1 MDIFLWCLSVLVFF
15 FDLNFR
21 VFNPSLFETNFRT
34 LLRENTFARAKRS
47 SLFTRKK
54 RTKKSLKE
62 ENRRRERWFSSFF
75 FFCVVKRV
83 RLFWSLSVVSVN
95 YIIHIKSQKPRR
107 RDTRMEHHES
117 ATLMT
122 ANDDER
128 VALLLK
134 SGSKRMMTPVSSSF
148 TQKRTAAPTM
158 KAVSIACFVC
168 FCAFAFVSRNHPL
181 KTYLENRL
189 IVQTLGVKPS
199 DVASS
204 SSCEDIVERET
215 QAMTFYATDLFG
227 WSPFVETRL
236 DASYKR
242 RSLKYSLSRSS
253 ASAAESS
260 EPSEKEEEEEEDE
273 VAIASPTEIEN
284 EVGGTDTSEDER
296 GERQQQQLV
305 VAGSEEEEEV
315 EGEEAATTTATTTDE
330 DNNDAPDDD
339 ESTAKTTSENEED
352 GESSVGRKEV
362 REYENEDEESTEK
375 AAAEKLANAKELL
388 FVPPDKTP
396 YRYAFIDWLKPA
408 LQDDPRIANHINDA
422 DMVLF
427 TDSFAD
433 ANPYMAKFLHENDVE
448 DEESRAKWWSEQKD
462 NSKVLAQNLFSRMS
476 KEKDQASRAVAF
488 SNFLFPSERFIL
500 REKDEIGVP
509 EYAQVG
515 SDAVVGDNK
524 KNSNVFI
531 AVTDVSPAHIWEKA
545 YKTNG
550 IAMLVPFTANSDIAR
565 ASLKLKN
572 NFFYERERP
581 EMFYTGDLE
590 FLHDTMQAPMK
601 NLISAEGQNIHL
613 GKSKSLNSDN
623 DVKDYA
629 EGSLRSSFC
638 WIPRSYD
645 KARFETSTRVIDS
658 IAAGCI
664 PVVVVDSIAE
674 SLPFKWAVD
683 YKSFMLQV
691 PEKIFVE
698 NPLEVAEAVSKISSN
713 ALQAMRS
720 KMLDARAKLVWNDQ
734 NDAGDACDKDTG
746 RCSLAPKLFLDEIL
760 YRVKQNNAE
769 IQSAMCDRRTDGDGS
784 SDWVDGGVW
793 TGEKLCAPWLAKTG
807 LCKASKKDS
816 EREEREESASSKEED
831 GGETAAEKAV
841 DATTNEETD
850 EKAPESGGEEQ
861 VDEKEEKEGEEEA
874 GSSNS
879 FDINEELEAA
889 ISGKSRAEKMEEIE
903 AEQKAASEKE
913 NLKKARK
920 ESERKQIE
928 EALKRQEDGNYELEE
943 EKSIK
948 KEDLKEEIEEQ
959 PETAEEKMDTSAMES
974 SIEDEIAATV
984 QPEAKISTPSNDSIA
999 SEGEEEEAGSDVK
1012 KESDDEQEAR
1022 EEEERNTS
1030 AMESEMESNIEDEIA
1045 ATVQPSAV
1053 ITSAAAGES
1062 SEEEKETGGEE
1073 EQQKEKT
1080 PEEEAQDLAED
1091 FASASDSGQDS
1102 KSFGEDLYNKLMGGN
1117 SIKSA
1122 TTDDSTTSSS
1132 PTSSASTEDNTGI
1145 DLDQFE
1151 TSSKKASDVEDGD
1164 PDGDDAS
1171 RDDADDGWSS
1181 SLDNESY

>member
-1 MDIFLWCLSVLVFF
+1 M
-15 FDLNFR
+15 
-21 VFNPSLFETNFRT
+21 
-34 LLRENTFARAKRS
+34 
-47 SLFTRKK
+47 
-54 RTKKSLKE
+54 
-62 ENRRRERWFSSFF
+62 
-75 FFCVVKRV
+75 
-83 RLFWSLSVVSVN
+83 N
-95 YIIHIKSQKPRR
+95 YIAHIKSQKPRR
-107 RDTRMEHHES
+107 RDTRMEDHES

-273 VAIASPTEIEN
+273 DEMVAIASPTEIEN

-305 VAGSEEEEEV
+305 VAGSEEEEEEV

-720 KMLDARAKLVWNDQ
+720 KMLDARAKLVWNDR

-861 VDEKEEKEGEEEA
+861 VDEKEEKEEEEEEA

-1053 ITSAAAGES
+1053 ITSAAAEES

>member
-1 MDIFLWCLSVLVFF
+1 M
-15 FDLNFR
+15 
-21 VFNPSLFETNFRT
+21 
-34 LLRENTFARAKRS
+34 
-47 SLFTRKK
+47 
-54 RTKKSLKE
+54 
-62 ENRRRERWFSSFF
+62 
-75 FFCVVKRV
+75 
-83 RLFWSLSVVSVN
+83 N
-95 YIIHIKSQKPRR
+95 YIAHIKSQKPRR
-107 RDTRMEHHES
+107 RDTRMEDHES

-122 ANDDER
+122 ANEDER

-148 TQKRTAAPTM
+148 AQKRTAAAPTM

-273 VAIASPTEIEN
+273 DEMVAIASPTEIEN

-305 VAGSEEEEEV
+305 VAGSEEEEEEV

-720 KMLDARAKLVWNDQ
+720 KMLDARAKLVWNDR

-861 VDEKEEKEGEEEA
+861 VDEKEEKEEEEEEEEA

-1053 ITSAAAGES
+1053 ITSAAAEES

>member
-1 MDIFLWCLSVLVFF
+1 
-15 FDLNFR
+15 
-21 VFNPSLFETNFRT
+21 
-34 LLRENTFARAKRS
+34 
-47 SLFTRKK
+47 
-54 RTKKSLKE
+54 
-62 ENRRRERWFSSFF
+62 
-75 FFCVVKRV
+75 
-83 RLFWSLSVVSVN
+83 
-95 YIIHIKSQKPRR
+95 
-107 RDTRMEHHES
+107 MEHHD
-117 ATLMT
+117 ATT
-122 ANDDER
+122 ISTTNDDER
-128 VALLLK
+128 VALLLH
-134 SGSKRMMTPVSSSF
+134 SGNSKRSNNGIFRKRMTATPVSS
-148 TQKRTAAPTM
+148 M

-168 FCAFAFVSRNHPL
+168 FCAFSSVAFVSRNYPL
-181 KTYLENRL
+181 MKTYLENRL
-189 IVQTLGVKPS
+189 IVQTLGVS
-199 DVASS
+199 SHDVASS

-242 RSLKYSLSRSS
+242 RSLKYSLSRSA

-260 EPSEKEEEEEEDE
+260 EPSEKEEEEEGEE
-273 VAIASPTEIEN
+273 EEVVAIASPAEIEN

-305 VAGSEEEEEV
+305 VAGSEEEEEEV
-315 EGEEAATTTATTTDE
+315 EGEEAATTTATTTTTTDE
-330 DNNDAPDDD
+330 DNNDAPDDA
-339 ESTAKTTSENEED
+339 ESTATTTSENEED

-362 REYENEDEESTEK
+362 REYENKDEESTEK

-448 DEESRAKWWSEQKD
+448 DEESRAQWWSEQKD

-524 KNSNVFI
+524 KNSNVFL

-638 WIPRSYD
+638 WIPRSYN
-645 KARFETSTRVIDS
+645 KARFETSMRVIDS

-720 KMLDARAKLVWNDQ
+720 KMLDARAKLVWNDR

-831 GGETAAEKAV
+831 GGERAAEKAV
-841 DATTNEETD
+841 DATTNDRGLEREETD
-850 EKAPESGGEEQ
+850 EKAPESGEEQ
-861 VDEKEEKEGEEEA
+861 VGEEEEEEEG

-928 EALKRQEDGNYELEE
+928 EALKRQEDGNYVLEE
-943 EKSIK
+943 EKPIK

-959 PETAEEKMDTSAMES
+959 SGTAEEKMDTSAMES

-984 QPEAKISTPSNDSIA
+984 QPEAKISTPSNNSIA
-999 SEGEEEEAGSDVK
+999 SEGEEEGAVSDVK
-1012 KESDDEQEAR
+1012 KESYDEQE

-1030 AMESEMESNIEDEIA
+1030 AMESEMESSIEDEIA

-1053 ITSAAAGES
+1053 ITSAAAEES
-1062 SEEEKETGGEE
+1062 SEEEGETGGEE

-1132 PTSSASTEDNTGI
+1132 SSTTTSSASTEDNTGI

-1171 RDDADDGWSS
+1171 SSRDDADDGWSS

>member
-1 MDIFLWCLSVLVFF
+1 
-15 FDLNFR
+15 
-21 VFNPSLFETNFRT
+21 
-34 LLRENTFARAKRS
+34 
-47 SLFTRKK
+47 
-54 RTKKSLKE
+54 
-62 ENRRRERWFSSFF
+62 
-75 FFCVVKRV
+75 
-83 RLFWSLSVVSVN
+83 
-95 YIIHIKSQKPRR
+95 
-107 RDTRMEHHES
+107 MEHHD
-117 ATLMT
+117 ATT
-122 ANDDER
+122 ISTTNDDER
-128 VALLLK
+128 VALLLH
-134 SGSKRMMTPVSSSF
+134 SGNSKRSNNGIFRKRMTATPVSS
-148 TQKRTAAPTM
+148 M

-168 FCAFAFVSRNHPL
+168 FCAFSSVAFVSRNYPL
-181 KTYLENRL
+181 MKTYLENRL
-189 IVQTLGVKPS
+189 IVQTLGVS
-199 DVASS
+199 SHDVASS

-242 RSLKYSLSRSS
+242 RSLKYSLSRSA

-260 EPSEKEEEEEEDE
+260 EPSEKEEEEEGEE
-273 VAIASPTEIEN
+273 EEVVAIASPAEIEN

-305 VAGSEEEEEV
+305 VAGSEEEEEEV
-315 EGEEAATTTATTTDE
+315 EGEEASTTTATTTTTTDE
-330 DNNDAPDDD
+330 DNNDAPDDA
-339 ESTAKTTSENEED
+339 ESTATTTSENEED

-362 REYENEDEESTEK
+362 REYENKDEESTEK
-375 AAAEKLANAKELL
+375 AAVEKLANAKELL

-448 DEESRAKWWSEQKD
+448 DEESRAQWWSEQKD

-524 KNSNVFI
+524 KNSNVFL

-720 KMLDARAKLVWNDQ
+720 KMLDARAKLVWNDR

-807 LCKASKKDS
+807 LCKASEKDS

-831 GGETAAEKAV
+831 GGERAAEKAV
-841 DATTNEETD
+841 DATTNDRGLEREETD
-850 EKAPESGGEEQ
+850 EKAPESGEEQ
-861 VDEKEEKEGEEEA
+861 VGEEEEEEEG

-928 EALKRQEDGNYELEE
+928 EALKRQEDGNYVLEE
-943 EKSIK
+943 EKPIK

-959 PETAEEKMDTSAMES
+959 SGTAEEKMDTSAMES

-984 QPEAKISTPSNDSIA
+984 QPEAKISTPSNNSIA
-999 SEGEEEEAGSDVK
+999 SEGEEEGAVSDVK
-1012 KESDDEQEAR
+1012 KESYDEQE

-1030 AMESEMESNIEDEIA
+1030 AMESEMESSIEDEIA

-1053 ITSAAAGES
+1053 ITSAAAEES
-1062 SEEEKETGGEE
+1062 SEEEGETGGEE

-1117 SIKSA
+1117 SIKST

-1132 PTSSASTEDNTGI
+1132 SSTTTSSASTEDNTGI

-1171 RDDADDGWSS
+1171 SSRDDADDGWSS

>member
-1 MDIFLWCLSVLVFF
+1 
-15 FDLNFR
+15 
-21 VFNPSLFETNFRT
+21 
-34 LLRENTFARAKRS
+34 
-47 SLFTRKK
+47 
-54 RTKKSLKE
+54 
-62 ENRRRERWFSSFF
+62 
-75 FFCVVKRV
+75 
-83 RLFWSLSVVSVN
+83 VN
-95 YIIHIKSQKPRR
+95 YIAHIKSQKPRR
-107 RDTRMEHHES
+107 RDTRMEDHES

-260 EPSEKEEEEEEDE
+260 EPSEKEEEEEDEDE
-273 VAIASPTEIEN
+273 MVAIASPTEIEN

-305 VAGSEEEEEV
+305 VAGSEEEEEEV

-339 ESTAKTTSENEED
+339 ESTTKTTSENEED

-720 KMLDARAKLVWNDQ
+720 KMLDARAKLVWNDR

-1053 ITSAAAGES
+1053 ITSAAAEES

>member
-1 MDIFLWCLSVLVFF
+1 
-15 FDLNFR
+15 
-21 VFNPSLFETNFRT
+21 
-34 LLRENTFARAKRS
+34 
-47 SLFTRKK
+47 
-54 RTKKSLKE
+54 
-62 ENRRRERWFSSFF
+62 
-75 FFCVVKRV
+75 
-83 RLFWSLSVVSVN
+83 
-95 YIIHIKSQKPRR
+95 
-107 RDTRMEHHES
+107 MEHHD
-117 ATLMT
+117 ATT
-122 ANDDER
+122 ISTTNDDER
-128 VALLLK
+128 VALLLH
-134 SGSKRMMTPVSSSF
+134 SGNSKRSNNGIFRKRMTATPVSS
-148 TQKRTAAPTM
+148 M

-168 FCAFAFVSRNHPL
+168 FCAFSSVAFVSRNYPL
-181 KTYLENRL
+181 MKTYLENRL
-189 IVQTLGVKPS
+189 IVQTLGVS
-199 DVASS
+199 SHDVASS

-242 RSLKYSLSRSS
+242 RSLKYSLSRSA

-260 EPSEKEEEEEEDE
+260 EPSEKEEEEEGEE
-273 VAIASPTEIEN
+273 EEVVAIASPAEIEN

-305 VAGSEEEEEV
+305 VAGSEEEEEEV
-315 EGEEAATTTATTTDE
+315 EGEEAATTTATTTTTTDE
-330 DNNDAPDDD
+330 DNNDAPDDA
-339 ESTAKTTSENEED
+339 ESTATTTSENEED

-362 REYENEDEESTEK
+362 REYENKDEESTEK

-448 DEESRAKWWSEQKD
+448 DEESRAQWWSEQKD

-524 KNSNVFI
+524 KNSNVFL

-720 KMLDARAKLVWNDQ
+720 KMLDARAKLVWNDR

-841 DATTNEETD
+841 DATTNDRSLEREETD
-850 EKAPESGGEEQ
+850 EKAPESGEEQ
-861 VDEKEEKEGEEEA
+861 VGEEEEEEEG

-928 EALKRQEDGNYELEE
+928 EALKRQEDGNYVLEE
-943 EKSIK
+943 EKPIK

-959 PETAEEKMDTSAMES
+959 SGTAEEKMDTSAMES

-984 QPEAKISTPSNDSIA
+984 QPEAKISTPSNNSIA
-999 SEGEEEEAGSDVK
+999 SEGEEEGAVSDVK
-1012 KESDDEQEAR
+1012 KESYDEQE

-1030 AMESEMESNIEDEIA
+1030 AMESEMESSIEDEIA

-1053 ITSAAAGES
+1053 ITSAAAEES
-1062 SEEEKETGGEE
+1062 SEEEGETGGEE

-1132 PTSSASTEDNTGI
+1132 SSTTTSSASTEDNTGI

-1171 RDDADDGWSS
+1171 SSRDDADDGWSS

>member
-1 MDIFLWCLSVLVFF
+1 
-15 FDLNFR
+15 
-21 VFNPSLFETNFRT
+21 
-34 LLRENTFARAKRS
+34 
-47 SLFTRKK
+47 
-54 RTKKSLKE
+54 
-62 ENRRRERWFSSFF
+62 
-75 FFCVVKRV
+75 
-83 RLFWSLSVVSVN
+83 
-95 YIIHIKSQKPRR
+95 
-107 RDTRMEHHES
+107 MEHHD
-117 ATLMT
+117 ATT
-122 ANDDER
+122 ISTTNDDER
-128 VALLLK
+128 VALLLH
-134 SGSKRMMTPVSSSF
+134 SGNSKRSNNGIFRKRMTATPVSS
-148 TQKRTAAPTM
+148 M

-168 FCAFAFVSRNHPL
+168 FCAFSSVAFVSRNYPL
-181 KTYLENRL
+181 MKTYLENRL
-189 IVQTLGVKPS
+189 IVQTLGVS
-199 DVASS
+199 SHDVASS

-242 RSLKYSLSRSS
+242 RSLKYSLSRSA

-260 EPSEKEEEEEEDE
+260 EPSEKEEEEEGEE
-273 VAIASPTEIEN
+273 EEVVAIASPAEIEN

-305 VAGSEEEEEV
+305 VAGSEEEEEEV
-315 EGEEAATTTATTTDE
+315 EGEEASTTTATTTTTTDE
-330 DNNDAPDDD
+330 DNNDAPDDA
-339 ESTAKTTSENEED
+339 ESTATTTSENEED

-448 DEESRAKWWSEQKD
+448 DEESRAQWWSEQKD

-524 KNSNVFI
+524 KNSNVFL

-613 GKSKSLNSDN
+613 GKSKSLNCDN

-720 KMLDARAKLVWNDQ
+720 KMLDARAKLVWNDR

-807 LCKASKKDS
+807 LCKASEKDS

-831 GGETAAEKAV
+831 GGERAAEKAV
-841 DATTNEETD
+841 DATTNDRGLEREETD
-850 EKAPESGGEEQ
+850 EKAPESGEEQ
-861 VDEKEEKEGEEEA
+861 VGEEEEEEEG

-928 EALKRQEDGNYELEE
+928 EALKRQEDGNYVLEE
-943 EKSIK
+943 EKPIK

-959 PETAEEKMDTSAMES
+959 SGTAEEKMDTSAMES

-984 QPEAKISTPSNDSIA
+984 QPEAKISTPSNNSIA
-999 SEGEEEEAGSDVK
+999 SEGEEEGAVSDVK
-1012 KESDDEQEAR
+1012 KESYDEQE

-1030 AMESEMESNIEDEIA
+1030 AMESEMESSIEDEIA

-1053 ITSAAAGES
+1053 ITSAAAEES
-1062 SEEEKETGGEE
+1062 SEEEGETGGEE

-1132 PTSSASTEDNTGI
+1132 SSTTTSSASTEDNTGI

-1171 RDDADDGWSS
+1171 SSRDDADDGWSS